1 MKLSIIVPFYNVE
14 PFIEQCIRSL
24 YAQYMALDDY
34 EVIAVDDCSPDDSRK
49 VVERLQKEYP
59 NLKLLVLPE
68 NRKLGGARNA
78 GFDIAKGEYILYID
92 SDDYL
97 LPNVLSALLKQ
108 IEKDDLDF
116 LEFDD
121 VVVDFNGK
129 IQQNKTVKDTAIA
142 SGPDL
147 FFDKGFIWWR
157 DHIVAWNKL
166 YKRDFLLRNKIRFAQ
181 NVMYEDNDY
190 AFLCFAYA
198 NRVKYVQWQT
208 YAYRNNPASF
218 MRSKID
224 EEKIIQKFKL
234 CTRMDEIKKECSDSD
249 IRFDKVIRQFIY
261 NAYSDIQSKSKDAA
275 NGLDSTKVKSALTAA
290 DWRVLFKYV
299 PFKMFLN
306 LRFRI

>member
-1 MKLSIIVPFYNVE
+1 MRLSIIVPFYNVE
-14 PFIEQCIRSL
+14 LYIEQCIRSL
-24 YAQYMALDDY
+24 YAQDMALDDY
-34 EVIAVDDCSPDDSRK
+34 EVIAVDDCSPDGSRK

-59 NLKLLVLPE
+59 NLRLLVLPE
-68 NRKLGGARNA
+68 NHKLGGTRNA
-78 GFDIAKGEYILYID
+78 GFDVAKGDYVMFVD

-97 LPNVLSALLKQ
+97 LPCVLATLLEQ
-108 IEKDDLDF
+108 IEKEDLDF
-116 LEFDD
+116 LEFGD
-121 VVVDFNGK
+121 VRDCNGK
-129 IQQNKTVKDTAIA
+129 IQQNKTIKDTAIA

-198 NRVKYVQWQT
+198 NRVRYVQWQT

-218 MRSKID
+218 MRRKID

-234 CTRMDEIKKECSDSD
+234 CARMDEIKKECSDSD

-261 NAYSDIQSKSKDAA
+261 NAYSDIQSNLKDAA
-275 NGLDSTKVKSALTAA
+275 NGLDSTKVKSAMVLA
-290 DWRVLFKYV
+290 DWLVLFKYV

-306 LRFRI
+306 LRFII